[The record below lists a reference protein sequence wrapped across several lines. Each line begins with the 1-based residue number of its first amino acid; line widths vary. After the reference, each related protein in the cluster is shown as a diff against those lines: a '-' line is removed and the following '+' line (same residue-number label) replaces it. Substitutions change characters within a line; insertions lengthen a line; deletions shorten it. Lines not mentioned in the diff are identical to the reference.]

1 MSKFVSEGEQHTDD
15 TSHVFVKDK
24 SLKEKLPKW
33 AVVFISMLVKRA
45 FETDGEVVDCD
56 EVKAASNKY
65 RQSQDCF
72 AGFISD
78 KIEKVQDAHVGKREL
93 NLVFKEWFQ
102 MNYGNRKPPKLMELE
117 EVMDKKFEKRLNK
130 GGMKEWIN
138 IKLKLDD
145 GEDNDNVFDTDNC
158 A

>member
-1 MSKFVSEGEQHTDD
+1 MNISKPN
-15 TSHVFVKDK
+15 
-24 SLKEKLPKW
+24 LEKIL
-33 AVVFISMLVKRA
+33 
-45 FETDGEVVDCD
+45 
-56 EVKAASNKY
+56 
-65 RQSQDCF
+65 
-72 AGFISD
+72 
-78 KIEKVQDAHVGKREL
+78 EL
-93 NLVFKEWFQ
+93 LNNVFKEWFQ
-102 MNYGNRKPPKLMELE
+102 ANYSGRKIPKLMELE